1 MRIDMNVDV
10 AIAGAGP
17 AGSACAIA
25 LRTRMPSLSVALIEA
40 SRFDAPRAGE
50 TLSPAARPL
59 LDHLG
64 VFDAFRAAGHA
75 EVHGTTASWGGT
87 APHDNDYIFHAR
99 GPGWHLDRTR
109 FDAMLAD
116 HAASRG
122 AALLTGAAIVTA
134 QRVDDCW
141 HLELAGGR
149 TVAARFLADTTGSAA
164 IARRFCGARAVVIDH
179 LVSFGRFFDND
190 ANADPRTIVEA
201 FADGW
206 WYTAALPGKRRFVA
220 CMTDSAVAHRLRLR
234 DAASWTRLLKAM
246 PLIGR
251 IAVHANGPI
260 VARACGSQRL
270 ESAAGAD
277 WIAAG
282 DAASRFDPLSS
293 QGITKALRSGV
304 FASYA
309 IGDRLAH
316 GDTRGLRRY
325 ENFIRSEFDSYLRTR
340 IAIYRDEQ
348 RWPHSGFWNARSS
361 SSPTQTI
368 HNEN

>member
-1 MRIDMNVDV
+1 MRVDV

-75 EVHGTTASWGGT
+75 EVHGTTASWGD
-87 APHDNDYIFHAR
+87 ASPQDNDFIFHAR

-116 HAASRG
+116 QAAARG
-122 AALLTGAAIVTA
+122 ATLLTGAAVRTA
-134 QRVDDCW
+134 RRVDDRW
-141 HLELAGGR
+141 LLDLADSR
-149 TVAARFLADTTGSAA
+149 TVSARFLADTTGSAA
-164 IARRFCGARAVVIDH
+164 IARRFCGARIVVVDH
-179 LVSFGRFFDND
+179 LVSFGRFFDDD
-190 ANADPRTIVEA
+190 AGADPRTIVEA

-220 CMTDSAVAHRLRLR
+220 CMTDSAVARRLRLR
-234 DAASWTRLLKAM
+234 DAGCWTRLLETM

-251 IAVHANGPI
+251 LAREANGPI
-260 VARACGSQRL
+260 IARACGSQRL
-270 ESAAGAD
+270 EAAAGLD

-309 IGDRLAH
+309 IGDRLAN

-325 ENFIRSEFDSYLRTR
+325 ERFIRSEFDSYLRTR
-340 IAIYRDEQ
+340 SEIYRDEQ
-348 RWPHSGFWNARSS
+348 RWPQNDFWNARSS
-361 SSPTQTI
+361 SSPAHTI
-368 HNEN
+368 HNDN

>member
-1 MRIDMNVDV
+1 MRVDV
-10 AIAGAGP
+10 AIVGAGP

-59 LDHLG
+59 LEHLG
-64 VFDAFRAAGHA
+64 VFETFRAAGHA
-75 EVHGTTASWGGT
+75 EVHGTTASWGNA

-109 FDAMLAD
+109 FDAMLAES
-116 HAASRG
+116 AASRG
-122 AALLTGAAIVTA
+122 AALLCGAAVSSA
-134 QRVDDCW
+134 RRADDGW
-141 HLELAGGR
+141 HIDLADGR
-149 TVAARFLADTTGSAA
+149 SIAARFLADTTGNTA
-164 IARRFCGARAVVIDH
+164 IARRFCGARAVVVDH
-179 LVSFGRFFDND
+179 LVSFGRFFDD
-190 ANADPRTIVEA
+190 DGNADPRTIVEA

-220 CMTDSAVAHRLRLR
+220 CMTDSDVARRLHLR
-234 DAASWTRLLKAM
+234 DAESWTRLLETM
-246 PLIGR
+246 PLTGSFAR
-251 IAVHANGPI
+251 NAPANPDAAI

-309 IGDRLAH
+309 LGDQLAN
-316 GDTRGLRRY
+316 GDSRGLRRY
-325 ENFIRSEFDSYLRTR
+325 ERFISSEFDSYLRTR
-340 IAIYRDEQ
+340 TAIYRDEQ
-348 RWPHSGFWNARSS
+348 RWPENDFWSTRSFDA
-361 SSPTQTI
+361 
-368 HNEN
+368 